1 MPPAERA
8 LLGLCQSAGKA
19 DDPPPRIFE
28 ARLGSGQRDA
38 QVTDGTRPKAV
49 AGQECNVLAEQQF
62 ARKTLGAEPASAYVE
77 QYEHAALGR
86 DGAAIRSILE
96 NVCQHQGATA
106 IGFALSRNLGKLA
119 AECGQCAILY
129 KGRAAEI
136 HAQQKIK
143 EVPRQ

>member
-86 DGAAIRSILE
+86 NGPAFRGVREDVRQQPGAA
-96 NVCQHQGATA
+96 A
-106 IGFALSRNLGKLA
+106 ICFALSADLGKIA
-119 AECGQCAILY
+119 AEGCQ
-129 KGRAAEI
+129 R
-136 HAQQKIK
+136 
-143 EVPRQ
+143 P